1 MNSQFLKRAAS
12 IVVSGLMITSLLVGC
27 GPKDEPITNVEPSA
41 SVEPSKDPGGDTPK
55 ELKGEFTFWHF
66 NKDEGPLLAK
76 AFEDKYPGV
85 KINVQITA
93 DSDMAYQ
100 NKVTAALRA
109 GKGMPD
115 LYAVE
120 SAYVKRFVNMPGGFE
135 DLSAAPYNAEEL
147 TSKMISYTIDI
158 GRSDDGKIRGLSHQG
173 TPGGIGYKRDIATK
187 YLGTDDPAAISEMLS
202 SPEKMIETA
211 KLLKEKSGGKARLVP
226 GTDEL
231 RKIYLGG
238 RSEGWIKDGKLNI
251 DPKMMEYVDLQKQ
264 LRDLG
269 QDAGMQA
276 WTPAWSAAIA
286 DETSFMFAIPTWG
299 IPYIIAANDTENK
312 ETGRWGVANPPFSY
326 SWGGTWYGLYSGA
339 DQEKKQLAWEFIKFI
354 CTDTAFQESWAKSS
368 GDFISNTEVIEKLA
382 NDATFESKTVKQNP
396 YVIFKDA
403 IPKINGKILNQYDDS
418 IEIAFRDAM
427 ETYFSGKK
435 SKDDAMKDFK
445 AKVKSNIKDIIVE

>member
-158 GRSDDGKIRGLSHQG
+158 GRSDDGKIRGFL
-173 TPGGIGYKRDIATK
+173 IR
-187 YLGTDDPAAISEMLS
+187 E
-202 SPEKMIETA
+202 
-211 KLLKEKSGGKARLVP
+211 LLVVS
-226 GTDEL
+226 
-231 RKIYLGG
+231 
-238 RSEGWIKDGKLNI
+238 
-251 DPKMMEYVDLQKQ
+251 
-264 LRDLG
+264 
-269 QDAGMQA
+269 
-276 WTPAWSAAIA
+276 
-286 DETSFMFAIPTWG
+286 
-299 IPYIIAANDTENK
+299 DT
-312 ETGRWGVANPPFSY
+312 R
-326 SWGGTWYGLYSGA
+326 
-339 DQEKKQLAWEFIKFI
+339 
-354 CTDTAFQESWAKSS
+354 
-368 GDFISNTEVIEKLA
+368 
-382 NDATFESKTVKQNP
+382 
-396 YVIFKDA
+396 
-403 IPKINGKILNQYDDS
+403 
-418 IEIAFRDAM
+418 EI
-427 ETYFSGKK
+427 
-435 SKDDAMKDFK
+435 
-445 AKVKSNIKDIIVE
+445 